1 MAKLTPGKMRG
12 IDQLATDEGVIA
24 VLAIDHRDSLK
35 AVLDA
40 DVTDEEITQFK
51 LDLIAGVGP
60 QASGVM
66 LEPEFSLPQAIE
78 AGVVKGSQGFMAAL
92 EAQGYMQDPWAGP
105 TQMMPGWSA
114 ADAKKMGA
122 SVAKLLLPY
131 APERLEHAE
140 AQRAVVA
147 EVAAAC
153 DLALLVEPVAFGM
166 ADEARPQTVLDTVT
180 QLTDLPIDVMKVEFP
195 GEFSNPAGWAD
206 ACAAVDAAC
215 NQPWVLLSSGVTFE
229 QYRDQLDVAF
239 DNGCS
244 GFTGGRAIWRPASDA
259 SPEMRNE
266 IIATVVAERFSEL
279 RALAVEK
286 ATPWRAV

>member
-1 MAKLTPGKMRG
+1 MATLTPGKMRG

-40 DVTDEEITQFK
+40 DVTDAEITQFK

-66 LEPEFSLPQAIE
+66 LEPEFTLPHAIE

-105 TQMMPGWSA
+105 TQMMPGWTA

-147 EVAAAC
+147 EVAAVCADL

-166 ADEARPQTVLDTVT
+166 EDAARPQT
-180 QLTDLPIDVMKVEFP
+180 
-195 GEFSNPAGWAD
+195 
-206 ACAAVDAAC
+206 C
-215 NQPWVLLSSGVTFE
+215 LLYTSPSP
-229 QYRDQLDVAF
+229 RDR
-239 DNGCS
+239 G
-244 GFTGGRAIWRPASDA
+244 
-259 SPEMRNE
+259 
-266 IIATVVAERFSEL
+266 
-279 RALAVEK
+279 
-286 ATPWRAV
+286 